1 MGQASLATFYV
12 VFAILTIF
20 LNTEFIGTW
29 NANAIYRTVS
39 TALSAYPFHNPAHGG
54 NDTSTRH
61 IDQVQDP
68 EQVYHWL
75 KTSLK
80 PVIFS
85 EQEPM
90 SSRSSWGNW
99 SSWNHSVTPATVG
112 SFNRMVL
119 ARFTFKRWAVVP
131 TVGQF
136 SSSTPN
142 RLAGFTRAM
151 SPFARS
157 ADEETTDLCRPGQN
171 VSSDSCYTWQTE
183 HAFDHAGGYVSF
195 LDPME
200 GEQAYDALLDSMY
213 EASAFDLRLGS
224 FTVDFIVYNANID
237 MFVQFVLH
245 FTFDFAGN
253 IEMTQIARSFN
264 LNVFNT
270 DVLLYLVFYIIRI
283 ACVVML
289 VIFLLIE
296 FRRMWDLGFFQHF
309 RRQGA
314 ATDLVSITISLGVFL
329 SYWVI
334 EQMPPFSQF
343 QFEDLQHPDTRAA
356 AYVSLCEVAS
366 SLQDQGLL
374 IALNLLVV
382 SLRTVS
388 LVSGL
393 HSNLGLI
400 LQVLHVSLPNFV
412 AFFGMF
418 MMLQAGFVLMSFF
431 AFGSGYLGMSDIGLC
446 IYKSFAMLTGDMV
459 FDDIYRVDEI
469 LGTIYFFFFYILFYL
484 VLINIFVTLLMSGY
498 DVVDYELQK
507 RGLNEKEQNPITLIF
522 EELKADVVGNILKYG
537 ATVIKYAT
545 ICLDPI
551 VVSIKACFFC
561 STPSFLTSGVRTK
574 QRTAGAADVHDAQA
588 QNSEV
593 QHDPEQQLR
602 RNLVGFTSMIVFMA
616 VWITLMTLQG
626 RGVDSFLASKA
637 TLQESALDVMFSR
650 DDNLKSF
657 DSIHTFADVKPW
669 AEAAIVGLYNNP
681 TCAEQTASGASW
693 QSDADCNSANNSQQ
707 LINRISNWNIGFL
720 NTTFV
725 RLTVQP
731 ACFVATSSRWASGS
745 PTLRRTPNVECWNSV
760 CTDVFSHELCR
771 TADGQ
776 ILDTASLSMAVNLTS
791 QLPETFKFQYD
802 VPSKDLGPF
811 RMLGGLAFSLGVTA
825 AQCQEMLS
833 LLDADR
839 WFSENSASMVFDWIS
854 YNGNMDLFTHNVVGF
869 SLMRTGV
876 MIRSTESKT
885 FPMNVD
891 TGGGYFH
898 LQTLVLMLFG
908 IYAALLLYHIVEMCR
923 TIHHE
928 FKRSRYMQ
936 KPFSRFLA
944 DFLSHTWNV
953 VDLLSLL
960 ISSATFVTFIVFVMN
975 TFRAQYQF
983 SVDDLAKYVVPNDAA
998 QAFAMPQAVNPVRYL
1013 EDDWYFF
1020 NQFERVQGIYSIFL
1034 QFAALNSLFIA
1045 IKTIKI
1051 VNRFGKVSKF
1061 SQTLAKGRSRN
1072 MYFLIVIKLQMVGF
1086 ALAMTVIFG
1095 TMVEGF
1101 SSPIATMGSLLYW
1114 VCGWADLDPLLQ
1126 ASPILAILFFVA
1138 FIVIFRFISTNMF
1151 LATQLNTFADLVGE
1165 SDILAAKRAASA
1177 KTGIKEVRY
1186 GSKKELQDDLEL
1198 ERQGENQVF
1207 VKKIL
1212 GTGPAVQK
1220 NVLLGDVVSK
1230 VNKQKMDWRTELTED
1245 DYEHIERS
1253 LRPDKDGSLTIVFQD
1268 APKKSFM
1275 QTLAQVCC
1283 RCVGVRKKVKPGRQ
1297 SSAEFA
1303 TTKTPAMRPTVRNFW
1318 RSHGAIAEVEK
1329 ESLADGMQE
1338 EKDEEESVNSEGEDG
1353 EGLEDRQLFE
1363 DVPQERSRL
1372 AKTRVKKRLDG
1383 FLFSRWPEGKAP
1395 KEASALPSAT
1405 QQLEGHDESL
1415 QLQEEDILQEGWDI
1429 DEMADIVKTMR
1440 ITGQE
1445 VWLDCLLVALE
1456 EEVLEESPIVEVL
1469 RTNDL
1474 QDVSKDKL
1482 KGPAR
1487 ERLLKFYRRLDQ
1499 VLKILENKSYRK
1511 YYQNLLAESVQRQ
1524 QHFQQQNEVL
1534 HDYVCELEKEFA
1546 DISDAIYNY
1555 RSKKELMLTKLA
1567 GLLDRGEYS
1576 HLASRRGR
1584 SSSKQ

>member
-112 SFNRMVL
+112 SFNRIVL

-1198 ERQGENQVF
+1198 ERQGENQV
-1207 VKKIL
+1207 
-1212 GTGPAVQK
+1212 
-1220 NVLLGDVVSK
+1220 
-1230 VNKQKMDWRTELTED
+1230 
-1245 DYEHIERS
+1245 
-1253 LRPDKDGSLTIVFQD
+1253 
-1268 APKKSFM
+1268 
-1275 QTLAQVCC
+1275 
-1283 RCVGVRKKVKPGRQ
+1283 
-1297 SSAEFA
+1297 
-1303 TTKTPAMRPTVRNFW
+1303 
-1318 RSHGAIAEVEK
+1318 
-1329 ESLADGMQE
+1329 
-1338 EKDEEESVNSEGEDG
+1338 
-1353 EGLEDRQLFE
+1353 
-1363 DVPQERSRL
+1363 
-1372 AKTRVKKRLDG
+1372 
-1383 FLFSRWPEGKAP
+1383 
-1395 KEASALPSAT
+1395 
-1405 QQLEGHDESL
+1405 
-1415 QLQEEDILQEGWDI
+1415 
-1429 DEMADIVKTMR
+1429 
-1440 ITGQE
+1440 
-1445 VWLDCLLVALE
+1445 WLDCLLVALE

>member
-39 TALSAYPFHNPAHGG
+39 TALSAYPFHNPAHGV
-54 NDTSTRH
+54 NHTSTRH
-61 IDQVQDP
+61 LDHVQDP

-80 PVIFS
+80 PVIFG

-99 SSWNHSVTPATVG
+99 SSWNYSVTPATVG
-112 SFNRMVL
+112 SFNRIVL

-142 RLAGFTRAM
+142 RLAGFTRSM

-171 VSSDSCYTWQTE
+171 ASSDSCYTWQTE

-213 EASAFDLRLGS
+213 EANAFDLRLGS
-224 FTVDFIVYNANID
+224 FTVDFIVYNANVD
-237 MFVQFVLH
+237 MFVQFILY

-283 ACVVML
+283 ACVVLL

-314 ATDLVSITISLGVFL
+314 ATDLVSITVSLGVFL

-334 EQMPPFSQF
+334 EQMPSFSQF
-343 QFEDLQHPDTRAA
+343 QFEDLQHPDTRAG

-498 DVVDYELQK
+498 DVVDYQLQK

-637 TLQESALDVMFSR
+637 TLQESALDVMFST

-681 TCAEQTASGASW
+681 TCAEQTASGGSW
-693 QSDADCNSANNSQQ
+693 ESDAGCNSANNSQQ
-707 LINRISNWNIGFL
+707 LINRIANWNIGFL

-802 VPSKDLGPF
+802 VPSDLGPF

-825 AQCQEMLS
+825 AECQEMLS

-923 TIHHE
+923 TIHLE

-936 KPFSRFLA
+936 KPFSKFLA
-944 DFLSHTWNV
+944 DFLSQTWNV

-975 TFRAQYQF
+975 NFRAQYQF

-1020 NQFERVQGIYSIFL
+1020 KEFELVQGIYSIFL

-1212 GTGPAVQK
+1212 GTGPALQK

-1230 VNKQKMDWRTELTED
+1230 VNKQKMDWRTELSED
-1245 DYEHIERS
+1245 DHEHIERS
-1253 LRPDKDGSLTIVFQD
+1253 LTPDKDGSLTIVFQD

-1275 QTLAQVCC
+1275 ETLAQAVCC
-1283 RCVGVRKKVKPGRQ
+1283 RCVGVRRKVKPGRQ

-1363 DVPQERSRL
+1363 EVPQERSRL
-1372 AKTRVKKRLDG
+1372 AKSRVKKRLDG

-1395 KEASALPSAT
+1395 KETSAVPTAT
-1405 QQLEGHDESL
+1405 QQLEGREESL

-1429 DEMADIVKTMR
+1429 DEMADIVKTIR

-1576 HLASRRGR
+1576 HLASKRGR